1 MPSNRATRSKRN
13 ATAALANSPPARRRR
28 RLQSSATATVSTTTI
43 PASTSELGSNSTESV
58 NVVASAAPVIS
69 PISPEVLEQIISTV
83 TAEVTR
89 RLNSHSLPGP
99 CDTSPVV
106 ETAVVSSL
114 PTHTAPHS
122 SLDAVVTDAVQ
133 SAHSTITGESSG
145 PQLPNSL
152 HFSAN
157 LPLDARISTKLKS
170 KIWNDE
176 YIDFGSLLSNPISA
190 NKFQLSVQASSDG
203 LPSSLSLEPLNRPRK
218 VHSISVWM
226 SAFRIFVGVYTKK
239 HPHESPALM
248 KYSDIV
254 QDLADRGH
262 NWQFY
267 DENFRF
273 LRQSERS
280 ALPWAHIHWELWLRS
295 QSTQTRSVTSASRN
309 VPPSNKQPFISI
321 PRGYCF
327 KFHKGDECFGCDF
340 KHACFKC
347 GGPHTG
353 LKCNFRGPQ
362 KGTQLRSARTTQ
374 RNAAP
379 NPNKTNST

>member
-1 MPSNRATRSKRN
+1 
-13 ATAALANSPPARRRR
+13 
-28 RLQSSATATVSTTTI
+28 
-43 PASTSELGSNSTESV
+43 
-58 NVVASAAPVIS
+58 
-69 PISPEVLEQIISTV
+69 
-83 TAEVTR
+83 
-89 RLNSHSLPGP
+89 
-99 CDTSPVV
+99 
-106 ETAVVSSL
+106 
-114 PTHTAPHS
+114 
-122 SLDAVVTDAVQ
+122 
-133 SAHSTITGESSG
+133 
-145 PQLPNSL
+145 
-152 HFSAN
+152 
-157 LPLDARISTKLKS
+157 
-170 KIWNDE
+170 
-176 YIDFGSLLSNPISA
+176 
-190 NKFQLSVQASSDG
+190 
-203 LPSSLSLEPLNRPRK
+203 
-218 VHSISVWM
+218 
-226 SAFRIFVGVYTKK
+226 
-239 HPHESPALM
+239 M

-309 VPPSNKQPFISI
+309 VPPNNKQPFISI

-379 NPNKTNST
+379 NPNKTKST